1 MEVRP
6 ACAVRTLVLNVAA
19 PTPRVGRTA
28 LFTAALN
35 SLSLHH
41 DVANVTTKEI
51 PMEVPAMRIPFA
63 ASYVSPSM
71 LPNLAMFLT
80 WSYEK
85 VPLRTISFARAG
97 SDTPGT

>member
-1 MEVRP
+1 
-6 ACAVRTLVLNVAA
+6 
-19 PTPRVGRTA
+19 
-28 LFTAALN
+28 
-35 SLSLHH
+35 
-41 DVANVTTKEI
+41 
-51 PMEVPAMRIPFA
+51 MRIPFA

-85 VPLRTISFARAG
+85 VPLRTIFFARAG